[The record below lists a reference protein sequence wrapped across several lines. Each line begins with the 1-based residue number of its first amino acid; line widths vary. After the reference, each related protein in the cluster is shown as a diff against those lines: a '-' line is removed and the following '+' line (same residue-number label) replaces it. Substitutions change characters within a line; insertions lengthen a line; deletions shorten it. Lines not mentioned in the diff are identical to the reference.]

1 MNLRGDYGV
10 YKNNN
15 NKKGPNRKTKSIR
28 QKKARKATGN
38 KGAAHP
44 NLQNPNYTPG
54 ISAVES
60 RFACLRIVCRKL
72 NKRQVGPTQVQLVGG
87 GDLQCMHLVMTQL
100 RIAILHVE
108 HFNTIYTNQQ

>member
-1 MNLRGDYGV
+1 MEYI
-10 YKNNN
+10 KTTTT
-15 NKKGPNRKTKSIR
+15 KKDRIER
-28 QKKARKATGN
+28 QSPFDKKKARKATGN

-72 NKRQVGPTQVQLVGG
+72 NKRQVGST
-87 GDLQCMHLVMTQL
+87 
-100 RIAILHVE
+100 
-108 HFNTIYTNQQ
+108 